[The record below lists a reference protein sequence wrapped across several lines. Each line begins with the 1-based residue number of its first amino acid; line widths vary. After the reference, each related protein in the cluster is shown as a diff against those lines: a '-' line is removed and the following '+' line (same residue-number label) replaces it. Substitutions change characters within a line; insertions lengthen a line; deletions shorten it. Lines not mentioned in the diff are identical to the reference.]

1 MYWLNPQT
9 IIGITLVSYLI
20 GTVVGVYLASVSIL
34 GAVVWLVVGA
44 IVGLGSMFFAGR
56 DWGKRNQKQ
65 K

>member
-1 MYWLNPQT
+1 MYWLTPQT

-20 GTVVGVYLASVSIL
+20 GTVVGVYLASVSVL

-56 DWGKRNQKQ
+56 DWGKRNRKQ